1 MYCKENEVQST
12 IKEYL
17 RFNDTDRLTILF
29 YGYRPNNKY
38 ANDFPVNLLRNVGIR
53 QIKTSHFLMLDM
65 DMWMKGKDHI
75 IL

>member
-1 MYCKENEVQST
+1 MYCTESEVQST

-38 ANDFPVNLLRNVGIR
+38 AKDFPVNLLRNVGIR

-65 DMWMKGKDHI
+65 DMWMKGKGLI

>member
-1 MYCKENEVQST
+1 MYCKEKEVQST

-29 YGYRPNNKY
+29 YSYRPGNQY

-53 QIKTSHFLMLDM
+53 QITTSHFLMLDM
-65 DMWMKGKDHI
+65 DMWVKGNG
-75 IL
+75 LMVV